1 MTAQK
6 KCELTLKKKYGK
18 MLWKNYE
25 SILEVEKRAYEKAE
39 RDKKTLFN
47 ILQNLLYSNPSKR
60 IVIMTDKEIET
71 IATKAG
77 N

>member
-1 MTAQK
+1 MR
-6 KCELTLKKKYGK
+6 
-18 MLWKNYE
+18 KNYE

-47 ILQNLLYSNPSKR
+47 TLQNLLYSNPSKR

>member
-47 ILQNLLYSNPSKR
+47 TLQNLLYSNPSKR